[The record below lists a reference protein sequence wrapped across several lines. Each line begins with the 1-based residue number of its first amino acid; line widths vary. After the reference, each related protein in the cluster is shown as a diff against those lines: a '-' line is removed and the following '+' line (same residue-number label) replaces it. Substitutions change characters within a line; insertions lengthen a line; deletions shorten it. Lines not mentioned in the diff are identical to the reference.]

1 MTDERDG
8 GERRRKRKGKV
19 KPRKIPSSTRAGL
32 RRGQAKKRKATPP
45 PPSPKVQQ
53 TNYHTRMRTKT
64 SNYSSSSS
72 SSFMSGGRSGRYS
85 SGRRNITD
93 QRPSSSS
100 HSMNTS
106 TKLDISIEYKTKH
119 SSPSC
124 STPLISSSDYFKEGN
139 REKEEV
145 IASNNVVVALTISGS
160 EQMLEGC
167 EGSCMDCSHVPREK
181 VAAITIE
188 HGSESPAAFE
198 INIRSRTSAVRME
211 TPPPPYESVLSE
223 MTC

>member
-32 RRGQAKKRKATPP
+32 RRGQAKKCKATPP
-45 PPSPKVQQ
+45 LPSPKVQQ
-53 TNYHTRMRTKT
+53 TNYHKRMRTKN
-64 SNYSSSSS
+64 SNYSS
-72 SSFMSGGRSGRYS
+72 SSFMSGSRSGRYS

-223 MTC
+223 MTR